1 EVSMIASVFNITTLF
16 LICGILLGIK
26 LMSSPRTAR
35 FGNLMGALCILGS
48 IALTLVVN
56 DIVSRELLWISMII
70 GAVIGYIFAL
80 KVAMT
85 QMPQLVA
92 LLNGFG
98 GAASAIV
105 AIITMTAN
113 PANLGSFTRFT
124 AVLALAVG
132 SVTFSGS
139 MVAAAKL
146 DRRISHLP
154 VILKGHMCLSIL
166 LLIILTGLIV
176 TETLIAP
183 GVVIWIVTLAAAL
196 IFGIIMSVRIGGA
209 DMPITISLLNSLSG
223 LAASIAGFAIGN
235 PLLVAVG
242 AIVGS
247 AGLFLTQ
254 IMCQAMNRRLMQI
267 LTGREVSVAA
277 VQKEG
282 TPEDESSPEEVIT
295 SEPVQR
301 SNQLSNEDLAAGI
314 LRQASRII
322 IVPGYGM
329 ALGQAQH
336 QVKAIFDKLQQRGK
350 EVLFGIHLVAGRMPG
365 HMSLLL
371 VEAGVPFDKLVQ
383 MKDANQKFSNCDVVL
398 IVGANDIVN
407 PAAKT
412 AEGTPIYGMPILNVT
427 EAEHVIVCN
436 MDTSPGY
443 AGVNNP
449 LYQDSET
456 ITLLLGNAAETL
468 ESLMRKLD

>member
-1 EVSMIASVFNITTLF
+1 MIASVFNITTLF

-26 LMSSPRTAR
+26 LMSSPRTAK

-166 LLIILTGLIV
+166 LLVILTGLIV

-254 IMCQAMNRRLMQI
+254 IMCQAMNRRLM
-267 LTGREVSVAA
+267 
-277 VQKEG
+277 
-282 TPEDESSPEEVIT
+282 
-295 SEPVQR
+295 
-301 SNQLSNEDLAAGI
+301 
-314 LRQASRII
+314 
-322 IVPGYGM
+322 
-329 ALGQAQH
+329 
-336 QVKAIFDKLQQRGK
+336 
-350 EVLFGIHLVAGRMPG
+350 
-365 HMSLLL
+365 
-371 VEAGVPFDKLVQ
+371 
-383 MKDANQKFSNCDVVL
+383 
-398 IVGANDIVN
+398 
-407 PAAKT
+407 
-412 AEGTPIYGMPILNVT
+412 
-427 EAEHVIVCN
+427 
-436 MDTSPGY
+436 
-443 AGVNNP
+443 
-449 LYQDSET
+449 
-456 ITLLLGNAAETL
+456 
-468 ESLMRKLD
+468 

>member
-1 EVSMIASVFNITTLF
+1 MIASVSNVTTL
-16 LICGILLGIK
+16 LLVCGILLGIK
-26 LMSSPRTAR
+26 LMSSPGTAK
-35 FGNLMGALCILGS
+35 FGNLLGALCIMGS
-48 IALTLVVN
+48 IALTLIIN
-56 DIVSRELLWISMII
+56 DIVSHELLWISMII
-70 GAVIGYIFAL
+70 GSAIGYIFAV

-105 AIITMTAN
+105 AIVTMTAN
-113 PANLGSFTRFT
+113 PANLGSSARFT

-146 DRRISHLP
+146 DCRISHLP
-154 VILKGHMCLSIL
+154 VKLKGHVCISIL
-166 LLIILTGLIV
+166 LLVIIAGLIV
-176 TETLIAP
+176 TETLIAS
-183 GVVIWIVTLAAAL
+183 GGAVLIVILAAAL
-196 IFGIIMSVRIGGA
+196 IFGVVMSIRIGGA

-223 LAASIAGFAIGN
+223 LAASIAGFAIGS

-254 IMCQAMNRRLMQI
+254 IMCQAMNRRLMEI
-267 LTGREVSVAA
+267 LMGRDVSAAA
-277 VQKEG
+277 VPTG
-282 TPEDESSPEEVIT
+282 VPSEEVVSPVELIP
-295 SEPVQR
+295 SEPIPGESR
-301 SNQLSNEDLAAGI
+301 LSGEEIASDI
-314 LRQASRII
+314 LRQASRVI

-336 QVKAIFDKLQQRGK
+336 QVKSIFDKLQQQGK

-383 MKDANQKFSNCDVVL
+383 MKDVNRKFSDCDAVL

-407 PAAKT
+407 PAANT
-412 AEGTPIYGMPILNVT
+412 AEGTPISGMTILNVT
-427 EAEHVIVCN
+427 ESRHVIVCN
-436 MDTSPGY
+436 MDTKPGY
-443 AGVNNP
+443 AGVDNP
-449 LYQDSET
+449 LYQASET

-468 ESLMRKLD
+468 DSLLKRLD

>member
-1 EVSMIASVFNITTLF
+1 MIASVFNMTTLF
-16 LICGILLGIK
+16 LICGILLGIR
-26 LMSSPRTAR
+26 LMSSPRTAK
-35 FGNLMGALCILGS
+35 FGNLLGALCILGG
-48 IALTLVVN
+48 IALTLIVN

-70 GAVIGYIFAL
+70 GASIGYIFAL

-105 AIITMTAN
+105 AIITMIAN
-113 PANLGSFTRFT
+113 PANLSSSTRFT

-166 LLIILTGLIV
+166 LLVIIAGLIV

-183 GVVIWIVTLAAAL
+183 GAVIWIVILAAAL
-196 IFGIIMSVRIGGA
+196 IFGIIMSIRIGGA

-277 VQKEG
+277 AQKEV
-282 TPEDESSPEEVIT
+282 TLEDESSPEEVIT

-383 MKDANQKFSNCDVVL
+383 MKDANQKFSSCDVVL

-407 PAAKT
+407 PAANT

-443 AGVNNP
+443 AGVGNP

-456 ITLLLGNAAETL
+456 ITLLLGNAADTL
-468 ESLMRKLD
+468 GSLMQKLD

>member
-1 EVSMIASVFNITTLF
+1 MIASVFNITTLF

-48 IALTLVVN
+48 IALTLAVN

-70 GAVIGYIFAL
+70 GAAIGYIFAL

-105 AIITMTAN
+105 AIITMIAN
-113 PANLGSFTRFT
+113 PANLSSSTRFA

-166 LLIILTGLIV
+166 LLVILTGLIV
-176 TETLIAP
+176 TETLIAS
-183 GVVIWIVTLAAAL
+183 GAVMWIVTLAAAL
-196 IFGIIMSVRIGGA
+196 IFGIIMSIRIGGA

-282 TPEDESSPEEVIT
+282 ALEEESSPEEVIT

-468 ESLMRKLD
+468 GSLMRKLD